1 MLLIVAFSSQLTTS
15 SLYKL
20 AVHRAIFC
28 LSDVIRIRRLARDVT
43 ATCNHAHLGTRSI
56 ILSANRRIKTG
67 GVLCRDCGDVLS
79 VREHAEPEESE
90 SELEHRS
97 SRLRSSMVDNQEEVV
112 CVSPVEAFA
121 TVIKLLDWP

>member
-1 MLLIVAFSSQLTTS
+1 M
-15 SLYKL
+15 
-20 AVHRAIFC
+20 
-28 LSDVIRIRRLARDVT
+28 
-43 ATCNHAHLGTRSI
+43 
-56 ILSANRRIKTG
+56 
-67 GVLCRDCGDVLS
+67 LS